1 MQKNIEV
8 KIGSLADFK
17 QLATVDFTNTYK
29 KVFSLSRTEFGIKLS
44 EEELEQPVTNESDGY
59 QTEIN
64 EVMIPMLGREETIPL
79 VACVDNELAG
89 YLMAF
94 NSYCPQ
100 GKVMVLFG
108 ILVSNQYKGYGV
120 GKALVEELK
129 SVCSKDG
136 DHRGIKAE
144 MGTDKHAASKL
155 LLKNG
160 FVFSGAELYVY
171 SNNEPSK
178 FSKECIH
185 FYYKFSYTAHTP
197 T

>member
-8 KIGSLADFK
+8 KIGIVADFER
-17 QLATVDFTNTYK
+17 LAKIDYANTEN
-29 KVFSLSRTEFGIKLS
+29 KVFSLSRNEFEIKLS
-44 EEELEQPVTNESDGY
+44 EEELEQPMANESDGY

-64 EVMIPMLGREETIPL
+64 EVMIPMLGHDETIPL
-79 VACVDNELAG
+79 VACVDNKLAG

-94 NSYCPQ
+94 NSNSPQ
-100 GKVMVLFG
+100 GKVIVLFG
-108 ILVSNQYKGYGV
+108 ILVSSKYTGCGV

-129 SVCSKDG
+129 NICSKNADYK
-136 DHRGIKAE
+136 GIKAE
-144 MGTDKHAASKL
+144 MGTDKYTASKL
-155 LLKNG
+155 LLKTG

-185 FYYKFSYTAHTP
+185 FYYKF
-197 T
+197 

>member
-8 KIGSLADFK
+8 KIGIVADFD
-17 QLATVDFTNTYK
+17 QLATIDYANTEE

-44 EEELEQPVTNESDGY
+44 EEELEQPKTNKSDGY

-64 EVMIPMLGREETIPL
+64 EVMIPMLGRDETIPL
-79 VACVDNELAG
+79 VAYVDNELAG

-94 NSYCPQ
+94 NSNSPQ

-108 ILVSNQYKGYGV
+108 ILVGSKYKGYGV
-120 GKALVEELK
+120 GKALIDELK
-129 SVCSKDG
+129 NICSKNSDYK
-136 DHRGIKAE
+136 GIKAE
-144 MGTDKHAASKL
+144 MGTDKYAASKL
-155 LLKNG
+155 LLKTG

-185 FYYKFSYTAHTP
+185 FYYKF
-197 T
+197 